1 MNNALGRWIKVI
13 DPKKLPIAITQSRW
27 RFAFALIPVMFLI
40 SSDTA
45 KADNEDICFMVTS
58 SGKSISLGSLCG
70 VTPVNTGFFRV
81 PIKRRSGRTP
91 VIDVTFN
98 GSQSFEMI
106 VDTGASSTLITQTMA
121 NLLDLTPSGIVN
133 ASIADGSQIEFQT
146 SKIRSITAGGV
157 VAKDVEVAIAPKA
170 KIGLLGHDFFGNYDV
185 IILKNIIEF
194 HRRTY

>member
-1 MNNALGRWIKVI
+1 MNKTSREWIKIV
-13 DPKKLPIAITQSRW
+13 
-27 RFAFALIPVMFLI
+27 ALIPLMFLI

-45 KADNEDICFMVTS
+45 NAENEDVCFMVTS
-58 SGKSISLGSLCG
+58 SGQIISLGSLCG
-70 VTPVNTGFFRV
+70 ITPINTGVFRI
-81 PIKRRSGRTP
+81 PIKRRSGRIP

-121 NLLDLTPSGIVN
+121 ELLNLKPSGIVN

-185 IILKNIIEF
+185 RILENIVEF
-194 HRRTY
+194 HRRVY